1 MTSAELFAP
10 LTQLSEEE
18 TLFQASVRR
27 FARERLAP
35 HARAMDEA
43 GVFRKELLQELF
55 DLGLMG
61 IEVPEEFGG
70 QGGTFFQSIL
80 AIEELAR
87 VDPSAAV
94 IVDVQN
100 TLFHNAIL
108 RLGQRRTEAAAG
120 CRARRKT
127 LWRVM
132 LFRKP
137 APART
142 RSPWPLAQSKMDDGY
157 RLTGRKLWITNAAE
171 AGFFLLFANVNPA
184 LGYKGI
190 TAFLVER
197 EFPGFQVGKK
207 EDKLGIRASSTCELI
222 LDDCRV
228 PMANVVG
235 EVGKGYKVA
244 IETLNEGRIG
254 IGAQM
259 LGLAQGALDHALA
272 YAQQRKQFGSPI
284 AEFQGVQ
291 FELAEMAVD
300 VEATRLM
307 VYNAARLHDAG
318 RPFLTE
324 AAMCKYFAS
333 QVAERVASRAVE
345 VLGGVGFTKDYP
357 VEKLYRDAKIG
368 RIYEGTSNMQKMTI
382 AKQILGNAPHDRSD
396 DGLSADAHAH
406 PGALRQNLS
415 DAGKSPA
422 ASTTA
427 RCTAIP
433 IAIFTGAFIAS
444 RTRSRAW
451 ECRPAIASGR
461 CAGTARAIWNCISRF
476 PARAACCTPST
487 CASPPTNWRTSS
499 TTPRTASSSSTPRCF
514 PILEPI
520 RDRVENGPPAL
531 SC

>member
-1 MTSAELFAP
+1 MMTTVDMTSGESIAP

-18 TLFQASVRR
+18 ILFQASVRR

-35 HARAMDEA
+35 HTRAMDEA
-43 GVFRKELLQELF
+43 GVFSKDLLQEFF
-55 DLGLMG
+55 DLGLMAV
-61 IEVPEEFGG
+61 EVPEEFGG

-108 RLGQRRTEAAAG
+108 RWASAEQKRRWLPRAAKDTVASYALSEAGSGSDAFALAT
-120 CRARRKT
+120 RAVKG
-127 LWRVM
+127 
-132 LFRKP
+132 
-137 APART
+137 
-142 RSPWPLAQSKMDDGY
+142 DDGDGY

-171 AGFFLLFANVNPA
+171 AGFFLLFATIDPA

-197 EFPGFQVGKK
+197 DFPGFRVGKK

-222 LDDCRV
+222 LDNCHV
-228 PMANVVG
+228 PIANVVG
-235 EVGKGYKVA
+235 EIGKGYKVA

-333 QVAERVASRAVE
+333 QVAERVASRAIE

-382 AKQILGNAPHDRSD
+382 AKQLLG
-396 DGLSADAHAH
+396 
-406 PGALRQNLS
+406 
-415 DAGKSPA
+415 K
-422 ASTTA
+422 
-427 RCTAIP
+427 
-433 IAIFTGAFIAS
+433 
-444 RTRSRAW
+444 
-451 ECRPAIASGR
+451 RP
-461 CAGTARAIWNCISRF
+461 
-476 PARAACCTPST
+476 
-487 CASPPTNWRTSS
+487 
-499 TTPRTASSSSTPRCF
+499 
-514 PILEPI
+514 
-520 RDRVENGPPAL
+520 
-531 SC
+531 

>member
-1 MTSAELFAP
+1 MYGVDPAP
-10 LTQLSEEE
+10 LTQLTEEE

-35 HARAMDEA
+35 HVRAMDEE
-43 GVFRKELLQELF
+43 GVFRKDLLRELF
-55 DLGLMG
+55 ELGLMA

-70 QGGTFFQSIL
+70 QSGTFFQSIL
-80 AIEELAR
+80 AIEELSR

-108 RLGQRRTEAAAG
+108 HWGNSEQKRRWLPRAAKDTVTSYALSEAGSGSDAFALAT
-120 CRARRKT
+120 RA
-127 LWRVM
+127 V
-132 LFRKP
+132 P
-137 APART
+137 
-142 RSPWPLAQSKMDDGY
+142 DGADSY
-157 RLTGRKLWITNAAE
+157 RLIGRKLWITNAAE
-171 AGFFLLFANVNPA
+171 AGFFLLFATVNPA
-184 LGYKGI
+184 DGYKGI

-197 EFPGFQVGKK
+197 DFPGFQIGKK

-222 LDDCRV
+222 LDNCPV
-228 PMANVVG
+228 PAANVIG
-235 EVGKGYKVA
+235 EVGKGYKIA

-291 FELAEMAVD
+291 FELAEMAVE

-382 AKQILGNAPHDRSD
+382 AKQLLG
-396 DGLSADAHAH
+396 
-406 PGALRQNLS
+406 
-415 DAGKSPA
+415 K
-422 ASTTA
+422 
-427 RCTAIP
+427 
-433 IAIFTGAFIAS
+433 
-444 RTRSRAW
+444 
-451 ECRPAIASGR
+451 RPS
-461 CAGTARAIWNCISRF
+461 
-476 PARAACCTPST
+476 
-487 CASPPTNWRTSS
+487 
-499 TTPRTASSSSTPRCF
+499 
-514 PILEPI
+514 
-520 RDRVENGPPAL
+520 
-531 SC
+531 